1 MRALTQRSVY
11 YEFRCLSVSQ
21 RYLGAF
27 SLSSYLFHLALSLT
41 NVRLG
46 SATPARFTIGKT
58 EEPEGG
64 SAKENP
70 ASLLNDLH
78 RRPRTTA
85 VPFCT
90 KDKNTNDQSFAFSG
104 E

>member
-21 RYLGAF
+21 RYFGAF
-27 SLSSYLFHLALSLT
+27 SRSSYLFHLALSLT
-41 NVRLG
+41 NVRFA
-46 SATPARFTIGKT
+46 SVSPARFTIGKN

-70 ASLLNDLH
+70 ASLLNDFQ
-78 RRPRTTA
+78 RRPMTTA
-85 VPFCT
+85 VPA
-90 KDKNTNDQSFAFSG
+90 KDKKTNDQAFAFSG